1 MSNTKST
8 FTYPV
13 LNTEA
18 TGARIRELRMLN
30 GIKVR
35 EIEEKCFLTSPRVIY
50 KWESGVC
57 LPTVENLLVL
67 SRMFGV
73 SIEDI
78 LVDTNAMVP
87 FREREQNDI
96 SSDDGRRN
104 DSDRPLFL
112 RRSISS
118 QPLVCILCSTK
129 AKTAAAPF
137 LRQGHSPSSNRIPS
151 VAASFISAFSLSC
164 NFTTRVKFSVTS
176 ASSGRRNP
184 CVMQPGK
191 EKAFSVPCT
200 SK

>member
-1 MSNTKST
+1 MSNTKSA

-87 FREREQNDI
+87 FGEREKNDI

-104 DSDRPLFL
+104 DSDRPLFF
-112 RRSISS
+112 
-118 QPLVCILCSTK
+118 TK
-129 AKTAAAPF
+129 KRF
-137 LRQGHSPSSNRIPS
+137 L
-151 VAASFISAFSLSC
+151 
-164 NFTTRVKFSVTS
+164 S
-176 ASSGRRNP
+176 ASGLHPLLHKGENGGCSAP
-184 CVMQPGK
+184 APGS
-191 EKAFSVPCT
+191 FFLLQ
-200 SK
+200 